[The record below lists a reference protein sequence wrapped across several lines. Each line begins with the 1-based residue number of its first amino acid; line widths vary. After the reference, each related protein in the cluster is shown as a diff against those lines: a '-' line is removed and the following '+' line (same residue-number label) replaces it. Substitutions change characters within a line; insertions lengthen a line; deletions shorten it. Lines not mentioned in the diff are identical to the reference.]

1 LSVTPLAGP
10 PDGDAAVIKESWED
24 PERFAAI
31 FDRYFTEIHRYL
43 ARRVGVKV
51 ASDLAAEVFLAAFA
65 QRKRYDVARGCARP
79 WLYGIAT
86 NMAAAHWRDERRFY
100 RALARTEAEFVSHS
114 EEDRVTD
121 RVSASA
127 ARPGGGPAAGARGR
141 PPPPPPPT
149 GMCCCLSPWPTSA
162 TRRSRKHSASPTA
175 RCARGCTGPGARSG
189 DHWAASTRPATPRS
203 RPVADASGSRPMDEM
218 NHRRSQCHG

>member
-10 PDGDAAVIKESWED
+10 PDGDATVIDATVIKESWED

-43 ARRVGVKV
+43 ARRVGGKV
-51 ASDLAAEVFLAAFA
+51 ASDVAAEVFLAAFA

-86 NMAAAHWRDERRFY
+86 NMAAAHWRDERRLY
-100 RALARTEAEFVSHS
+100 RALARTEAEFVALSD
-114 EEDRVTD
+114 EDRVTD

-127 ARPGGGPAAGARGR
+127 ARPALVSALTA
-141 PPPPPPPT
+141 
-149 GMCCCLSPWPTSA
+149 LTSA
-162 TRRSRKHSASPTA
+162 DRDVLLLVALADLGYQEVAQALGIPYGTVCSRLH
-175 RCARGCTGPGARSG
+175 RARSQVRG
-189 DHWAASTRPATPRS
+189 ALGGVNPAGHAEEPTR
-203 RPVADASGSRPMDEM
+203 G
-218 NHRRSQCHG
+218 